1 MEGITILKVYDTI
14 VDYMPGWS
22 WLGFFIALAFLI
34 VAIVSVVYMVNTKD
48 YSIMPFLALLI
59 ITACFIGGI
68 VFATAEPVYEKRQD
82 IYIHGD
88 INMDEFTSRYEIIEQ
103 DGLVFT
109 VVEKSTD

>member
-1 MEGITILKVYDTI
+1 MEGITVLKVYDSLVTN
-14 VDYMPGWS
+14 VPGWS
-22 WLGFFIALAFLI
+22 WLGLI
-34 VAIVSVVYMVNTKD
+34 VALATLAISTLIIVYMVSTKD
-48 YSIMPFLALLI
+48 YSMAVFLILVL
-59 ITACFIGGI
+59 GLGSLMSGI